1 MRRVLTIG
9 SKEWIMIEKNNEED
23 NVAVAASGANAESQN
38 ALPSTR
44 HLTMRE
50 RLALLF
56 DHLPVMGENADY
68 LLTATG
74 KAGGRRICAV
84 SQDTQHLGNGM
95 DAGAWLQVERA
106 AQHVQKENVPLVM
119 VFDGTQ
125 TRLDGGIAA
134 WSSLGRLAGT
144 LAAHRALKVA
154 LVVGHNTGPNALL
167 AGLFDVVVMVRSGSD
182 LTLTDAAITNRV
194 THTSLS
200 DHDLGGWQVHAGE
213 SGVADLVF
221 NNEVL
226 ALRAIK
232 RLLRVGTDARN
243 SATPQAASL
252 GYCVGL
258 DTLVPDDTAQS
269 YDVTELLRQVSDTRA
284 YYEMGGGLAQNIV
297 TAFLPVGGHWAGVIA
312 NQNKTLAGAL
322 DNAACRKAA
331 RFVRLCNALDVPLV
345 TLVDTPGFVPG
356 FEQESGGL
364 AHSVADLL
372 RRYAKSHVAKI
383 TMVVGKAYGAAGVAL
398 SSAATAPSRVV
409 AWDTASIG
417 LAGPKGIHDLAPAQA
432 KPLLQALAAPNLL
445 QDGALDAVLRPGD
458 TRRWLGQELAALS
471 HASDRQY

>member
-1 MRRVLTIG
+1 
-9 SKEWIMIEKNNEED
+9 MIDKNNEED
-23 NVAVAASGANAESQN
+23 NVAVAASGADAGSRN
-38 ALPSTR
+38 ALHAVR
-44 HLTMRE
+44 NLTMCE
-50 RLALLF
+50 RLSLLF
-56 DHLPVMGENADY
+56 DHDPSFIGENTDY

-74 KAGGRRICAV
+74 MAGGRRICAV

-95 DAGAWLQVERA
+95 DAAAWRQVERA
-106 AQHVQKENVPLVM
+106 TQHVQNENAPLVM

-154 LVVGHNTGPNALL
+154 LVVGHNSGPNAFL
-167 AGLFDVVVMVRSGSD
+167 AGLFDVVVMVRSGSS
-182 LTLTDAAITNRV
+182 LTLTNADITNRV
-194 THTSLS
+194 THTSLN
-200 DHDLGGWQVHAGE
+200 DDDLGGWKVHADE

-232 RLLRVGTDARN
+232 RLLRVGTTATS
-243 SATPQAASL
+243 SATPKVESL

-258 DTLVPDDTAQS
+258 DTLIPDDPTQS
-269 YDVTELLRQVSDTRA
+269 YDVTEALRQVSDTRA
-284 YYEMGGGLAQNIV
+284 FYEVGAGVAHNMA
-297 TAFLPVGGHWAGVIA
+297 TAFVPIGGYWAGVIA

-331 RFVRLCNALDVPLV
+331 RFVRLCNAMNVPIV

-364 AHSVADLL
+364 AHTVADLL
-372 RRYAKSHVAKI
+372 RRYAKSHVPKI
-383 TMVVGKAYGAAGVAL
+383 TVVIGKAYGAAGLAL
-398 SSAATAPSRVV
+398 SSAATAAARVV
-409 AWDTASIG
+409 AWDSASMG
-417 LAGPKGIHDLAPAQA
+417 LAGPKGIEDLAPAQA
-432 KPLLQALAAPNLL
+432 QTLLPTLTASHLLQN
-445 QDGALDAVLRPGD
+445 GALDAVLRPGD
-458 TRRWLGQELAALS
+458 TRRWLGQELAALG
-471 HASDRQY
+471 HASDR